1 MCIRDSYVLIG
12 IQLFLTILSALA
24 VSLVLGALAG
34 DIKQAQSTIM
44 PLMFALLLPYMVTLF
59 MDVSQLAVPLRILM
73 YLIPFTHTFIAPG
86 NLIFDNYPLLFGGMI
101 YQVVFLAVAMTL
113 AVKVFS
119 SDKIFTMKL
128 NFGQKKRKT
137 PVEP

>member
-1 MCIRDSYVLIG
+1 MLIG